1 MQLKHRGCVMLE
13 CFERC
18 SVSICLS
25 ELANP
30 SHGSDRLLVLLVFV
44 LLVLSGP
51 VGSRRDLRLTLQSS
65 TNRLLLFVALGL
77 QETFGVGYA
86 NKLC

>member
-1 MQLKHRGCVMLE
+1 MFFGLKETKLKQRGCVMLE
-13 CFERC
+13 CFKRC
-18 SVSICLS
+18 SVSVS

-51 VGSRRDLRLTLQSS
+51 VCSRSDLQLTLQSS
-65 TNRLLLFVALGL
+65 TNRLL
-77 QETFGVGYA
+77 
-86 NKLC
+86 